1 MKFNAIETI
10 KQSFIDISKDLLE
23 ETEKITI
30 DNFDN
35 EDSKKIKLIR
45 PKNIMISF
53 IGLLKN
59 YLINESDFFNLN
71 SNDFI
76 PVYNY
81 YKKND
86 KLIIRIEAPGNCDLR
101 AYINKFG
108 EYAYI
113 RINGIK
119 KKDKEPSE
127 IKDNIFNN
135 RKFGE
140 FSINIPL
147 KTSDYNIK
155 NEQPEIK
162 DRKGIFI
169 ITYYLLLIQFKK
181 IILVYIIKK
190 KMI

>member
-1 MKFNAIETI
+1 M
-10 KQSFIDISKDLLE
+10 
-23 ETEKITI
+23 
-30 DNFDN
+30 
-35 EDSKKIKLIR
+35 
-45 PKNIMISF
+45 
-53 IGLLKN
+53 
-59 YLINESDFFNLN
+59 N

-86 KLIIRIEAPGNCDLR
+86 KLIIKIEAPGNCVLR

-119 KKDKEPSE
+119 KKDKEPFE
-127 IKDNIFNN
+127 IKDNIYNN

-140 FSINIPL
+140 FSINISL

-155 NEQPEIK
+155 NEQPEIQE
-162 DRKGIFI
+162 RKGIFI
-169 ITYYLLLIQFKK
+169 ITYTIQENNSC
-181 IILVYIIKK
+181 IYNQREDDI
-190 KMI
+190 